1 MSVKNFTTNV
11 FQLNNN
17 GAESELIPVT
27 NAPNPLANN
36 GLQSEDYLSLGTG
49 TTLVAD
55 GSASMT
61 LSAWVMLTAF
71 DVNSAGVYNIMTCGG
86 NHPLNP
92 TEMSNVTLYI
102 AFDANRRDQELRFNL
117 SGWEAATPIE
127 FVPFR
132 WYHVAVTY
140 EGGQSTTS
148 QNTNATFYV
157 DGVASGASLNKA
169 PDNSA
174 LQLPQTQNGW
184 QNGVGVHFTKPTTLI
199 GSFNIFSK
207 GSTPIADVFNLIKGR
222 WPGYIGPF
230 RIWNHQLDVS
240 EIEENRWKATKEI
253 LQKGLLFSDESPTL
267 TLIETTEKLLDQSIT
282 DEQSLYVPVALEG
295 LLVNDFVKSST
306 TFNRSSINYQD
317 VIDFKNKNRAFDT
330 SNNVAPENGV
340 YLHWALPDALTHG
353 MQKEN
358 GSIEFPLVPNRW
370 LVVRY
375 SPSIGK
381 NTQGRAMF
389 DSSTW
394 VIESDYLN
402 PTDGSN
408 SYLDP
413 VSTTPTETKIG
424 KSSPL
429 TGWSETGTQELFLKA
444 TGPDGITFATWQP
457 GVNNVFS
464 FFDDTV
470 TSLTNPAGKDYVPVS
485 YMVAGWY
492 SDDSVDPLK
501 SNKWDT
507 RNEWHQLIEKL
518 KWGVEFPDSI
528 LSLPRDCVF
537 HGMINDVQWQNT
549 KVPTSTFAPEAS
561 KNSADGQ
568 LIEGFNVAIGN
579 TSAEA
584 LAALLKKEVINTS
597 GTTDPDITSLN
608 EFLEA
613 FQYNFLKDLDS
624 LEGISELNRKLHQ
637 ETFFKV
643 KSGVLFEATEAGI
656 LTDTA
661 NQSMTKFDETH
672 RQLKAMQWENYA
684 LSWMVKYLD
693 ANPVISGLTAADITS
708 FKAVLTT
715 MGIPFASQVGTTL
728 ADATRWLTATG
739 VTQTKQNELYQLP
752 SMKTY
757 SDNSMWKPVEPV
769 VLLTGAGRAN
779 KHGDDGRYNENGTLL
794 CRISSELL
802 HLPNTVRVMPGSGI
816 GGPMPSFNSAAGIGN
831 HGGGS
836 GYMGGPPP
844 DFGTVNI
851 VASPF
856 NIQPPEIDTGSLP
869 PTISPLITEASF
881 FIAANNPNALLLTGA
896 IADHKKFVEIVISNN
911 IAGEIPSPLA
921 VIPWTQAWSPLFLDW
936 EIKWMQTPLSNMDKW
951 EYDGEHDFNFT
962 GTFSD
967 LTAANTFI
975 GRTFV
980 TPQAINVFGES
991 LKQHIANHTTGET
1004 SGQEHGIPSKDSDAA
1019 LKTKINTITNWLKDL
1034 SGQDIM
1040 AQSLGGLNEY
1050 LINKEHRLA
1059 LWPQDAGTQSVDLV
1073 YGNKS
1078 GAVPIFNIPDGNTAP
1093 WFHPVKAGFFY
1104 ISKMDIVDCFGQTLD
1119 LSDTNNSGTANFF
1132 NPVIGRGLTS
1142 AIKATGGPDYTIKQS
1157 PKLVQASKINF
1168 ELISH
1173 SDPTQSTKLN
1183 QSANPICGFVLPN
1196 HLDSSLMVYNELGLP
1211 LGELS
1216 YAITAGA
1223 GTTTAAT
1230 AKWTAVPGS
1239 STPYATPSAI
1249 PDANLKAIVE
1259 QITSSTDSGN
1269 ELLNFL
1275 TLIDSTLWTVD
1286 PLGGRSDQHLS
1297 VLVGRPLALVRAKLQ
1312 FQLDGPQ
1319 TLQQT
1324 WSSWKAGTTYAEW
1337 PGLNTTTPSIASYS
1351 FPVKL
1356 GSLKRKDDGL
1366 LGFWDN
1372 DFTQFNSVHPLKS
1385 TSSYMKLIEKDNY
1398 ISLPLD
1404 NSKPEYITM
1413 LIDPRGKVHASS
1425 GILPIEPLVVPEHL
1439 IKDALNAMELTFR
1452 VGPLLTD
1459 PNSIRMPEPNV
1470 NSGQWSWIQK
1480 SDPND
1485 TTNTGIW
1492 KEEEVNKTLGEGK
1505 IDQKSAIIKEGWLKL
1520 ESLNSGT

>member
-1 MSVKNFTTNV
+1 MSIKKLTSNIFK
-11 FQLNNN
+11 LNNN
-17 GAESELIPVT
+17 GAETEQIPAT
-27 NAPNPLANN
+27 DAPNPLANN

-49 TTLVAD
+49 KTLVAN

-61 LSAWVMLTAF
+61 LSAWVNLTAF

-86 NHPLNP
+86 TPPLQP
-92 TEMSNVTLYI
+92 TVMSNVTLYM
-102 AFDANRRDQELRFNL
+102 AFDANRAAQELRFNL
-117 SGWEAATPIE
+117 GNWEAAIPIE
-127 FVPFR
+127 FIPFR

-140 EGGQSTTS
+140 QGGQSTTT

-174 LQLPQTQNGW
+174 LQLPQTKNGW

-207 GSTPIADVFNLIKGR
+207 GSTPIADVFNLLKGR

-282 DEQSLYVPVALEG
+282 EEETLCVPVALEG

-306 TFNRSSINYQD
+306 NFNRSTINYQD

-330 SNNVAPENGV
+330 SNNAAPENGV

-353 MQKEN
+353 IQKEN
-358 GSIEFPLVPNRW
+358 GSIDFPLVPNRW

-375 SPSIGK
+375 SPTVGN
-381 NTQGRAMF
+381 NTQGQPMF
-389 DSSTW
+389 NSSTW

-402 PTDGSN
+402 STDGSN
-408 SYLDP
+408 SFLDP
-413 VSTTPTETKIG
+413 VSTAPTETKIG

-429 TGWSETGTQELFLKA
+429 TGWSETGTQRLFLKA

-464 FFDDTV
+464 FFDNTV
-470 TSLTNPAGKDYVPVS
+470 SSLQNPTGKDYVPVS
-485 YMVAGWY
+485 YLVAGWY
-492 SDDSVDPLK
+492 SDGSENPLK
-501 SNKWDT
+501 TNSWNT
-507 RNEWHQLIEKL
+507 RNEWHQLIDKL
-518 KWGVEFPDSI
+518 KWSVDNPETI
-528 LSLPRDCVF
+528 LSLPRDCIF

-549 KVPTSTFAPEAS
+549 KIPTSTFAPESS
-561 KNSADGQ
+561 KKSADGQ
-568 LIEGFNVAIGN
+568 LVEGFNVAIGN
-579 TSAEA
+579 TSTEA
-584 LAALLKKEVINTS
+584 LAALLKKEVINTT
-597 GTTDPDITSLN
+597 GTGTADPDKASLN

-624 LEGISELNRKLHQ
+624 LQGISELNKKLHQ

-656 LTDTA
+656 LTDA
-661 NQSMTKFDETH
+661 VNQSMTQFDATH

-684 LSWMVKYLD
+684 FSWMRNYLD
-693 ANPVISGLTAADITS
+693 ANPTIPGLTTTEITS
-708 FKAVLTT
+708 FKTVLTT
-715 MGIPFASQVGTTL
+715 MGIPFASQVASTL
-728 ADATRWLTATG
+728 LEANDLLASTG
-739 VTQTKQNELYQLP
+739 VAPNQTNELFQLP

-757 SDNSMWKPVEPV
+757 SDNSLWKPMEPV

-779 KHGDDGRYNENGTLL
+779 KHGDDGRYNEDGKLS

-802 HLPNTVRVMPGSGI
+802 HLTNMVRAMPII
-816 GGPMPSFNSAAGIGN
+816 GGNLLS
-831 HGGGS
+831 
-836 GYMGGPPP
+836 
-844 DFGTVNI
+844 V
-851 VASPF
+851 SP
-856 NIQPPEIDTGSLP
+856 IKIYPPEINTNNLP
-869 PTISPLITEASF
+869 AAISPLIMEGSL
-881 FIAANNPNALLLTGA
+881 FINENDPNALLNGA
-896 IADHKKFVEIVISNN
+896 IQEHKKLSAVNRSQN
-911 IAGEIPSPLA
+911 IAGQIPSAVA

-936 EIKWMQTPLSNMDKW
+936 EIKWMQTPLNKMDKW

-962 GTFSD
+962 GAFSD
-967 LTAANTFI
+967 LTAANTFV

-980 TPQAINVFGES
+980 TPQAINVFGAS
-991 LKQHIANHTTGET
+991 LKQHIKNHATSEI
-1004 SGQEHGIPSKDSDAA
+1004 SGQERGTPATDDA
-1019 LKTKINTITNWLKDL
+1019 LKTKIETITNWLKDL

-1059 LWPQDAGTQSVDLV
+1059 LWPQDAGAQSADLV

-1078 GAVPIFNIPDGNTAP
+1078 GTVPIFNLPEGNTVP
-1093 WFHPVKAGFFY
+1093 WFYPVKAGFFY
-1104 ISKMDIVDCFGQTLD
+1104 FSKMNLVDCFGQTLD
-1119 LSDTNNSGTANFF
+1119 LSDTKNSGTANFF
-1132 NPVIGRGLTS
+1132 TPIIGRGLTS

-1157 PKLVQASKINF
+1157 PKLVQGSKINF

-1173 SDPTQSTKLN
+1173 TDPTQSTKLY

-1216 YAITAGA
+1216 YVITK
-1223 GTTTAAT
+1223 GTGTSTSSTAL
-1230 AKWTAVPGS
+1230 WTAVPGS
-1239 STPYATPSAI
+1239 SSPYATPSAI
-1249 PDANLKAIVE
+1249 PDANLKAIIE
-1259 QITSSTDSGN
+1259 QITSSPDSGN

-1275 TLIDSTLWTVD
+1275 KLIDSTLWTVD

-1297 VLVGRPLALVRAKLQ
+1297 VLIGRPLALVRAKLQ

-1319 TLQQT
+1319 ALQQT

-1337 PGLNTTTPSIASYS
+1337 PGLNTATPSLDQYS
-1351 FPVKL
+1351 FPIRL
-1356 GSLKRKDDGL
+1356 GNLKRTDDGL
-1366 LGFWDN
+1366 LGFWNDN
-1372 DFTQFNSVHPLKS
+1372 VTQFNSVHPLKA
-1385 TSSYMKLIEKDNY
+1385 TSSYMKLIGKDNY

-1404 NSKPEYITM
+1404 NSKPQYITM
-1413 LIDPRGKVHASS
+1413 LIDPRGKIHASS

-1459 PNSIRMPEPNV
+1459 PDSIRMPEPNV

-1480 SDPND
+1480 SDHND
-1485 TTNTGIW
+1485 KTVSDPW
-1492 KEEEVNKTLGEGK
+1492 KKEEVNKTLGEGK
-1505 IDQKSAIIKEGWLKL
+1505 IGQKSAIIKEGWLTL
-1520 ESLNSGT
+1520 ESPNSGT